1 MEKKLTMPRLKPD
14 METGV
19 LCAWLKEPGESYK
32 KGDVLYE
39 VETDKVVSQVEATED
54 GVLRQVLAEEGS
66 EVPAGQAVAVVE

>member
-54 GVLRQVLAEEGS
+54 GVIRQVLAEEGS